1 MGYEV
6 KIIIGNASIDPDGG
20 DAHYFSTIST
30 FDLCKVDLKASCY
43 MKDNANIILMENGI
57 IKKGIPIYLYEGDNK
72 ITEDRYGDRLYAI
85 PPDVLLEELKEKRDK
100 DGYRRYPPAI
110 ALIESISEF
119 WGEEFQ
125 VVLYGH

>member
-6 KIIIGNASIDPDGG
+6 KIIIGNASKDQDPEDG
-20 DAHYFSTIST
+20 HYFSTIAT
-30 FDLCKVDLKASCY
+30 FDLCKIDLKTSSY
-43 MKDNANIILMENGI
+43 MKDHANSILMENGV

-72 ITEDRYGDRLYAI
+72 ITEDSYGDRLYAI
-85 PPDVLLEELKEKRDK
+85 PPDVLLEELKEKRARDS
-100 DGYRRYPPAI
+100 YRRLPPAI

-125 VVLYGH
+125 VVLYGY